1 MSIWYDIRKSLMQ
14 SIAPTICIALAAFFV
29 YHTFQGDRG
38 VLAMNR
44 LNAEI
49 ELAKLE
55 LAKSDKKRQ
64 DLENRVSLIRPD
76 GVDRDLLSELAR
88 HQLGMIHPDDIVVF
102 YDK

>member
-1 MSIWYDIRKSLMQ
+1 MNIWFDIRKRLKQ
-14 SIAPTICIALAAFFV
+14 SVAPTICIALAAFFV
-29 YHTFQGDRG
+29 YHAFQGDRG

-49 ELAKLE
+49 ELAKLA

-64 DLENRVSLIRPD
+64 HLENRVSLVRPD

-88 HQLGMIHPDDIVVF
+88 QQLGMVHPDDIVIF
-102 YDK
+102 YDN

>member
-1 MSIWYDIRKSLMQ
+1 MVRYTQKVEALG
-14 SIAPTICIALAAFFV
+14 IALAAFFV
-29 YHTFQGDRG
+29 YHAFQGDRG

-64 DLENRVSLIRPD
+64 YLENRVSLVRPD

-88 HQLGMIHPDDIVVF
+88 QQLGVIHPDDIVVF